1 MEYRPDIINNQIFAE
16 GNIQASPQEVLR
28 LNEQPPIQFQAAFE
42 DTVINTGYQL
52 LMTGY
57 AAKVLQNEQE
67 QVNFIDLQRSI
78 ASLRGNP
85 RPSLGG
91 YLKKGT
97 IDTRTLSS
105 SYFHISYNIANGQ
118 VLIFNITLKD
128 HTKLQRDQ
136 LEKTGLYKV
145 RKIREGEWKREKTSD
160 VVQTPYAAVN
170 GQSNDLGKATWLMGA
185 HLEWEFGKNKVNEY
199 TLFHNPSV
207 GGPGDTWESIQDKF
221 GITTDVTKKLSK
233 ILVKSQ
239 ENKHQIQWMAHS
251 QGGLIFAEAVRYHLN
266 GNSSWALT
274 GGFNGVFRKDKGKS
288 LNIHS
293 VAFHGNANNNL
304 RSSVLFK
311 RAGIDVIA
319 TRANDYDMVNTII
332 GLNTINPWRLIG
344 SAVYAGHVMGGTTQ
358 QSPHTLM
365 HDDFN
370 AWDQQ
375 MSNGPG
381 KGRNNVQKGFDVIDK
396 AGRGTIKYINNFL
409 KL

>member
-1 MEYRPDIINNQIFAE
+1 MTDN
-16 GNIQASPQEVLR
+16 
-28 LNEQPPIQFQAAFE
+28 
-42 DTVINTGYQL
+42 GYQL
-52 LMTGY
+52 LLTGY
-57 AAKVLQNEQE
+57 AAKILENEQAYDY
-67 QVNFIDLQRSI
+67 FASLQRAI
-78 ASLRGNP
+78 VSLRGNP
-85 RPSLGG
+85 RPTFGG

-97 IDTRTLSS
+97 VDTRSLESD
-105 SYFHISYNIANGQ
+105 YHHISYNIANGQ

-128 HTKLQRDQ
+128 YIKLQRDKH
-136 LEKTGLYKV
+136 EKIGLYKV
-145 RKIREGEWKREKTSD
+145 KKIRPSVWKTEKVDRVT
-160 VVQTPYAAVN
+160 TPYAAVN

-185 HLEWEFGKNKVNEY
+185 HLEWEFGENNANEY

-207 GGPGDTWESIQDKF
+207 GGPGDTWESVQDKF
-221 GITTDVTKKLSK
+221 GITTDVTKKLSE

-239 ENKHQIQWMAHS
+239 EYKHQIQWMAHS

-274 GGFNGVFRKDKGKS
+274 GGFNGIFRKDKGES
-288 LNIHS
+288 LNMHS

-332 GLNTINPWRLIG
+332 GLNTLNPWRLIG
-344 SAVYAGHVMGGTTQ
+344 SAVYSGHVMGGTTQ

-365 HDDFN
+365 HEDFN

-375 MSNGPG
+375 MSSGPG
-381 KGRNNVQKGFDVIDK
+381 KGRNNLQKGFDVVDK
-396 AGRGTIKYINNFL
+396 AGRGSIKYINNFL